1 MKIVFICGSAQPG
14 KDGVGDYV
22 RLLAVSLIKM
32 GHQAAIVAYNDK
44 FVSVQET
51 AVQDANGFQIPVL
64 RLPIN
69 FPENKKLLNAGSFI
83 DDFTP
88 DWVSLQFVPFSFN
101 KRGLSINLIS
111 HVKQLSHGR
120 KLHIMFH
127 ELWVGMDLQS
137 SLKLK
142 LWGKLQKQ
150 LIKSMLRQLKP
161 NVIHTHS
168 QVYREQLSILGHS
181 VKILALFGNI
191 PLGIMGPKFKDLS
204 PLIFGGIHHGGEI
217 KSFLNWLK
225 DAAFDEEKNIHFH
238 FVGNNGVYAKAWHN
252 ELKDAEIS
260 YTEHGIQAETYI
272 SELLTQC
279 TFGVGTTPYLLAE
292 KSGSVAAMLEH
303 GLPVAVVAR
312 EWVPIEKPARE
323 ISDLK
328 VVKWHRS
335 LNYNMFLQQA
345 QQPYNGVEVTTNVFL
360 NDLKL

>member
-22 RLLAVSLIKM
+22 RLLALSLLKM

-44 FVSVQET
+44 FVSAPETVVQS
-51 AVQDANGFQIPVL
+51 ANDYSISVL
-64 RLPIN
+64 RFPVN
-69 FPENKKLLNAGSFI
+69 FSASGKLSAASNFVDAFS
-83 DDFTP
+83 P
-88 DWVSLQFVPFSFN
+88 DWVSLQFVPFSFD
-101 KRGLSINLIS
+101 KRGLSRDLTPHIKKIA
-111 HVKQLSHGR
+111 KDI

-137 SLKLK
+137 PLKLK

-150 LIKSMLRQLKP
+150 LIKSMLKQLKP

-168 QVYREQLSILGHS
+168 QVYKEQLSILGHS

-191 PLGIMGPKFKDLS
+191 PLGIMAPKFKDLS